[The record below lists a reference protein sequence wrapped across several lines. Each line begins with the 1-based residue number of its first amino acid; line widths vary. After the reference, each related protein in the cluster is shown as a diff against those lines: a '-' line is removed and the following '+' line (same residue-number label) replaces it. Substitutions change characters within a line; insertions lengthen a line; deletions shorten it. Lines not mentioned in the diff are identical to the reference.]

1 MTARGNPLE
10 PLIRERMISMNN
22 RKRTVGI
29 NIRVTP
35 QEKKR
40 ISNLAGKCRLSVSEY
55 LRQLAMGYAP
65 ALLPDKDIYND
76 CILLQHIINN
86 TDDPALKSVL
96 QRILTDLYS
105 LFYPECEVKTDGND
119 KDMACS

>member
-1 MTARGNPLE
+1 MTARVNPLE
-10 PLIRERMISMNN
+10 PLIRERMISMNK

-40 ISNLAGKCRLSVSEY
+40 IGNLAGKCRLSVSEY
-55 LRQLAMGYAP
+55 LRQLAMGS
-65 ALLPDKDIYND
+65 LLPDKDIYHD

-96 QRILTDLYS
+96 QRILIDLYS
-105 LFYPECEVKTDGND
+105 LFYPEREVKTDGNN
-119 KDMACS
+119 KNMACS

>member
-1 MTARGNPLE
+1 
-10 PLIRERMISMNN
+10 MNN

-40 ISNLAGKCRLSVSEY
+40 IRNLAGKCRLSVSEY
-55 LRQLAMGYAP
+55 LRQLAMGHAP
-65 ALLPDKDIYND
+65 ALLPDKDIYHD

-86 TDDPALKSVL
+86 TDYPALKSVL
-96 QRILTDLYS
+96 QRILTYLYS
-105 LFYPECEVKTDGND
+105 LFYPEREVKTDGNN
-119 KDMACS
+119 KDMGRES